1 MAAVKKL
8 PSGNYQVRWLTPDG
22 LSRKKTFRLKAD
34 ADRHAAAMVSSKADG
49 VYIDSAAGKVT
60 FQAYAWSNGER
71 SRSTA
76 LGRRPRSRPTSGAT
90 STP

>member
-8 PSGNYQVRWLTPDG
+8 PSGNYQVRWLTPEG
-22 LSRKKTFRLKAD
+22 LSRKKTFGLKAD
-34 ADRHAAAMVSSKADG
+34 ADRHAAAMVSAKADG
-49 VYIDSAAGKVT
+49 AYIDSAAGKVT
-60 FQAYAWSNGER
+60 FQAYAEHGER

-76 LGRRPRSRPTSGAT
+76 RGRRPRSRPTSAAT